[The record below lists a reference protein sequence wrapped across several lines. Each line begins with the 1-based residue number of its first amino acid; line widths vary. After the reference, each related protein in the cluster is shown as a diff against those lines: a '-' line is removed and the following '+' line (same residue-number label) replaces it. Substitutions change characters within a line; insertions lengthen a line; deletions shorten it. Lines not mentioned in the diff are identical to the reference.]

1 MREVDLESTSE
12 GGVKVTDTILLRKY
26 IEESGLK
33 LQFIAD
39 KIGITRPSLTN
50 KITNASEFK
59 ASEIQALCDLL
70 GIDDPA
76 DQRRVFFYA
85 KEVDS

>member
-1 MREVDLESTSE
+1 M
-12 GGVKVTDTILLRKY
+12 TDTILLRKY

-50 KITNASEFK
+50 KITNTSEFK

-70 GIDDPA
+70 GIYDPA
-76 DQRRVFFYA
+76 DQRRVFFMP
-85 KEVDS
+85 KK

>member
-1 MREVDLESTSE
+1 M
-12 GGVKVTDTILLRKY
+12 TDTILLRKY

-50 KITNASEFK
+50 KITNTSEFK

-70 GIDDPA
+70 DIDDPA